1 MEVDYQQRT
10 RRLLYRLRKQMNG
23 DALDRMLCY
32 GEPYVRNYG
41 VQIYALRDIA
51 REVGVDHA
59 LADHL
64 RLSDIRELRIIA
76 LWIADVESLDSATI
90 APWLDTFTNSE
101 MAEQAAHALLSRF
114 GALAELLAKAELF
127 AQPFVAYAL
136 LLAAARQG
144 VDDTALVSNAVVAAV
159 EHNPDNA
166 LVARA
171 AATWLSALEAPEM
184 LLEGLPDTPTSRA
197 LHRELS
203 WRI

>member
-1 MEVDYQQRT
+1 MEVDFQQRT

-51 REVGVDHA
+51 REVGTDHA

-76 LWIADVESLDSATI
+76 LWIADVEHLDGVTI
-90 APWLDTFTNSE
+90 APWLDTLTNSE

-114 GALAELLAKAELF
+114 GALAELLSRKELF
-127 AQPFVAYAL
+127 ARPFVVYAL

-144 VDDTALVSNAVVAAV
+144 VTDRTLVATALAAAI

-171 AATWLSALEAPEM
+171 AATWLSALDAPEP
-184 LLEGLPDTPTSRA
+184 LLEGLPDTPTLRA
-197 LHRELS
+197 LQRELS